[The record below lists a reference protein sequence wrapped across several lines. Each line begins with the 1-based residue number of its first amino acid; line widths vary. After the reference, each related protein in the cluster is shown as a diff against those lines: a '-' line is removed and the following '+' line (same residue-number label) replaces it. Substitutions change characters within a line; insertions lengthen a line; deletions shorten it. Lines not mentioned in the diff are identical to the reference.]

1 MYYFTQSFIKSHT
14 TPNLE
19 LKQFQWYIIRL
30 PLEQHW
36 YISIPFL
43 KLRLTHNDIKISIL
57 DIYNVRKLLWI
68 KNLLPWPQSF
78 SLANAGTVKD
88 DTYNITDN
96 RVSDEE

>member
-1 MYYFTQSFIKSHT
+1 MLLYNIFWVSD
-14 TPNLE
+14 
-19 LKQFQWYIIRL
+19 
-30 PLEQHW
+30 
-36 YISIPFL
+36 
-43 KLRLTHNDIKISIL
+43 DIKISIL